1 MAYKSTGDCVK
12 DLEKHSRLIRIQ
24 QEVDADQEMAE
35 IHRRVFAA
43 GGPAILFERVRG
55 SDFPAVSNLFGTID
69 RARFIFRRTIRRV
82 EALIGLK
89 ADPMAGLKRPTNLYH
104 ALRAALTALPRRS
117 LGGAVRYRRTTI
129 DRLPFIKSWPMD
141 GGPFIT
147 LPQVYS
153 EDISRPGTM
162 QSNLGMYRVQL
173 AGNEYRTNEEIGLHY
188 QIHRGIGVHHSKALE
203 KGRPFPVS
211 IFVGGPPA
219 HTFSAVMPLPEGL
232 PEVAFAGAL
241 AGRAFRFSLD
251 RWKDAKSGQ
260 RIRQVVSSDAD
271 FCITGI
277 VEPDLK
283 PEGPFGDHLGYYS
296 LEHEFPVLRVNA
308 VYHRKN
314 AVWPFTVV
322 GRPPQEDTI
331 FGELIHELTGPMVPV
346 SVPGLR
352 SMHAVDQAGVHP
364 LMLAIG
370 EERYIPYE
378 KDRIPAEILTV
389 ANAILGFGQAS
400 LAKYLWIAAYQ
411 DNPDL
416 STQRIQEFF
425 DHMLRRVDWRRDVHF
440 QTSTTMDTLDYSGVS
455 INRGSRVVIAAAG
468 MPRREL
474 ARKVP
479 DVRLPDN
486 IKDPAVIFPGLLSLK
501 GPEFKNEA
509 DRVHIDNLCAVLSEQ
524 KGGLEGFPL
533 IIVSDDSDF
542 TSRNLDNFLWVTFT
556 RSNPS
561 HDIYGVDSFI
571 EFKHWGCHGPLVIDA
586 RRKPHHAPPLEVEP
600 EIMRRVDEMAAPG
613 GPLHGII

>member
-1 MAYKSTGDCVK
+1 T
-12 DLEKHSRLIRIQ
+12 
-24 QEVDADQEMAE
+24 
-35 IHRRVFAA
+35 
-43 GGPAILFERVRG
+43 ER
-55 SDFPAVSNLFGTID
+55 
-69 RARFIFRRTIRRV
+69 
-82 EALIGLK
+82 
-89 ADPMAGLKRPTNLYH
+89 
-104 ALRAALTALPRRS
+104 
-117 LGGAVRYRRTTI
+117 
-129 DRLPFIKSWPMD
+129 
-141 GGPFIT
+141 
-147 LPQVYS
+147 
-153 EDISRPGTM
+153 
-162 QSNLGMYRVQL
+162 
-173 AGNEYRTNEEIGLHY
+173 EIGLHY
-188 QIHRGIGVHHSKALE
+188 QIHRGIGVHQAKAMQAG
-203 KGRPFPVS
+203 KPFKVN
-211 IFVGGPPA
+211 IFVGGTPA
-219 HTFSAVMPLPEGL
+219 MTLSAVMPLPEGMSEL
-232 PEVAFAGAL
+232 TFAGAL
-241 AGRAFRFSLD
+241 AGH
-251 RWKDAKSGQ
+251 
-260 RIRQVVSSDAD
+260 RIRMITFADHPAVYADAD
-271 FCITGI
+271 FCITGT
-277 VEPDLK
+277 VYPDRSL